1 MNTAADIEQ
10 LVAHFQP
17 GDTVFIP
24 GSAGEPS
31 ELTEMLVNNPD
42 LAPGVTFIT
51 SFVPG
56 INTRNLCNTETKRK
70 MAVFFMQ
77 SHFRKDYEKGGI
89 KFRPISFKQ
98 IQQYLCAASTRID
111 WLVVQVADAVD
122 GRHSL
127 GPHAEF
133 LPGLIARDCKILGL
147 INPNTP
153 NTPSAPSLAA
163 SRLTAT
169 ARSNTPLESYDA
181 GSSNATSEAIAQHI
195 AALIPNGATLQIGL
209 GKIPSQLLAALRDHR
224 ELGFHT
230 GMLSDSILP
239 LASSGALREK
249 NALTTAVFVGS
260 ENLYK
265 QLPTLQSLNIAGA
278 EFTHD
283 PAVLVKVPKLHAINS
298 ALEVDVLGQ
307 VNAETL
313 NNKYVSA
320 PGGLPDFAAA
330 ASRQQDGLSIVA
342 LPSTDPSG
350 KHSRITA
357 KFRSGTPVGV
367 PQFDV
372 DYVVTEFGAAYLRGA
387 TPSER
392 HERIIAIAHPDH
404 RESLESKLAE

>member
-1 MNTAADIEQ
+1 MSTVSGIEQ
-10 LVAHFQP
+10 LIAHFKP

-31 ELTEMLVNNPD
+31 ELTEILVNQAE

-56 INTRNLCNTETKRK
+56 INTRNLCNAETDRK

-77 SHFRKDYEKGGI
+77 GQFRSDYEKGAI

-98 IQQYLCAASTRID
+98 IQQYLTADNTRID
-111 WLVVQVADAVD
+111 WIVAQVAAPID
-122 GRHSL
+122 GQCSL

-133 LPGLIARDCKILGL
+133 LPSLLARDCKVLGV
-147 INPNTP
+147 INANTP
-153 NTPSAPSLAA
+153 NVPSAPSIPLE
-163 SRLTAT
+163 RFTAT
-169 ARSNTPLESYDA
+169 ATSSAALESYDA
-181 GSSNATSEAIAQHI
+181 GSSNEISEAIAKHI

-209 GKIPSQLLAALRDHR
+209 GKIPSQLLAALSEHR

-230 GMLSDSILP
+230 GMLSDSVLP
-239 LASSGALREK
+239 MASNGSLRKE

-260 ENLYK
+260 ENLYQ
-265 QLPTLQSLNIAGA
+265 QLPTLNSLNIAGA

-283 PAVLVKVPKLHAINS
+283 PAVLVNIPKLHSINS
-298 ALEVDVLGQ
+298 ALEVDILGQ

-357 KFRSGTPVGV
+357 KFRSGTPVSV

-404 RESLESKLAE
+404 REQLKTNAAG